1 MYDKG
6 NLIQKINM
14 KLCRKIIYF
23 IYCYSNGR
31 NDTLEHSYTSFYFVV
46 KVIMLFINL
55 ITGMHFFW
63 KFPALLTTSAKY
75 CYNLS

>member
-31 NDTLEHSYTSFYFVV
+31 NDTLEHPYTSFYFVV

-55 ITGMHFFW
+55 ITGMHFFSGN
-63 KFPALLTTSAKY
+63 FLPCLRLQ
-75 CYNLS
+75 LSIAII